1 MTKHAPSFKHL
12 LGRVT
17 HREQRR
23 EPTVAELLANS
34 RAQQAVAPVRVQE
47 PDIHPAE
54 LLRREREEHDAERRR
69 VAGPAPPK
77 SWWKRT
83 ETPQAT
89 AVDAPQPTDSEIAD
103 AIEFLKDPH
112 VDASPRHGAPSLATI
127 CCDLTVAL
135 LRDNTAVEGERI
147 SDIVL
152 PAVLQLEPHLRERV
166 LEVARGRL
174 ADDQVRAI
182 LTHKPEP
189 PGLGEENEYDAGDE
203 GEEDWDRDDDTTITS
218 LCIPSHPAPGRMLRT
233 VDLSVLT
240 SVNLAFCRIPDLT
253 RLVLPPSLRSL
264 GLRGVYSGLPRYK
277 LIGTTGDSGTAGQKR
292 RNDED
297 LLWAAQ
303 GLTALGKRLILLK
316 GEAVKLG
323 VALRDAEP
331 SSGQAL
337 RARYEP
343 GSHKASGAPALFH
356 CPSECDRD
364 AE

>member
-1 MTKHAPSFKHL
+1 MENLSADAS
-12 LGRVT
+12 
-17 HREQRR
+17 
-23 EPTVAELLANS
+23 
-34 RAQQAVAPVRVQE
+34 
-47 PDIHPAE
+47 AE
-54 LLRREREEHDAERRR
+54 LLRREREEHNAERRR

-83 ETPQAT
+83 ETPQAA
-89 AVDAPQPTDSEIAD
+89 AVDAPQPTDFEIVD

-112 VDASPRHGAPSLATI
+112 EVTGPRRGAPSLATI

-189 PGLGEENEYDAGDE
+189 PDPGEEDEYDAGDE

-233 VDLSVLT
+233 LDLSVLT

-316 GEAVKLG
+316 VCHSSRRVVANLRHSICRTRLSQSSVNCSLAKTAFLPFGLWGCG
-323 VALRDAEP
+323 V
-331 SSGQAL
+331 
-337 RARYEP
+337 
-343 GSHKASGAPALFH
+343 
-356 CPSECDRD
+356 
-364 AE
+364 